1 MIYDGEFIK
10 VKALEDD
17 LCELVFD
24 NTHARVNVLSQAA
37 LADLSA
43 AVDALKNTVSVAGL
57 LVSSAK
63 DEFILGADITEFP
76 GLVGSGTDQLEEA
89 FGRAHKIFNDLE
101 DLPYPTATAINGQAF
116 GGGFEVC
123 LATDFRVMSSR
134 AKVGLPEVT
143 LGIIPGWGGTVRL
156 PRLIGAENALMW
168 ITTGKPQRPEA
179 ALKVEAVDTV
189 VEPELLREATLDLL
203 HKAVN
208 GDFDY
213 QQRRAVKKE
222 PLKLNMIE
230 SMMAFES
237 AKGMVFAKAGPNFPA
252 PIAVVKLMQKAG
264 PLGRD
269 EAIKLEMATFAKLI
283 KTDVCSALVGLFLNG
298 QYLKKNA
305 KAISKSARP
314 VTSAA
319 VLGAGIMG
327 GGISYQS
334 ASKGVPVVMKD
345 INEPALQLGMG
356 EAAKQLNKLVSR
368 GRMTTIQMAQVVSAI
383 KPSLK
388 MTDIADVDIVVEA
401 VVENP
406 AVKQAVLKEV
416 EATVSED
423 TVIASNTSTISINL
437 LAGALDKPERF
448 CGMHFFN
455 PVPVMPLVEVIRGE
469 HTSDE
474 TIATV
479 VAYASAIGKTPV
491 VVNDC
496 PGFLINRVLFPY
508 FHGFNLMLNEGA
520 DFKQVDK
527 VMEKFGWP
535 MGPAY
540 LQDVVGIDTC
550 LHAAGVMAEGFPE
563 RMAPDMK
570 SIVNELYDA
579 KWLGQKN
586 GKGFYSY
593 EPDKKGKP
601 RKLDNPEIGE
611 LLAKVQDGS
620 KEFSDEEIIARM
632 MLPLCLETI
641 RCLDEGIVASP
652 AEADMAQIMGIGFPT
667 FRGGTMRYIDT
678 VGADA
683 IVAMADK
690 YAPLGPLYEAPDS
703 LREMAAA
710 GKKFFS

>member
-24 NTHARVNVLSQAA
+24 NAHARVNVLSQAA

-43 AVDALKNTVSVAGL
+43 AVDALKNTASVAGL

-76 GLVGSGTDQLEEA
+76 GLVDSGTDELEAA
-89 FGRAHKIFNDLE
+89 FGRAHKVFNDLE
-101 DLPYPTATAINGQAF
+101 DLPFPTATAINGQAF

-143 LGIIPGWGGTVRL
+143 LGIIPGWGGTIRL

-168 ITTGKPQRPEA
+168 ITTGKPQRSDA

-203 HKAVN
+203 HKAIS

-213 QQRRAVKKE
+213 HERRAVKKG
-222 PLKLNMIE
+222 PLKLNMLE

-252 PIAVVKLMQKAG
+252 PHAVVKLMQKAG

-283 KTDVCSALVGLFLNG
+283 KTDVCAALVGLFLNG

-305 KAISKSARP
+305 KAIGKAARP
-314 VTSAA
+314 VKSAA

-356 EAAKQLNKLVSR
+356 EAAKQLNKLVAK

-383 KPSLK
+383 RPSLK
-388 MTDIADVDIVVEA
+388 MADIADVDVVVEA

-479 VAYASAIGKTPV
+479 VAYASAIGKTPI

-508 FHGFNLMLNEGA
+508 FHGFNLLLNEGA
-520 DFKQVDK
+520 DFKKVDK

-540 LQDVVGIDTC
+540 LQDVVGVDTC
-550 LHAAGVMAEGFPE
+550 RHAAEVMAEGFPE

-570 SIVNELYDA
+570 SIVNELFEA

-601 RKLDNPEIGE
+601 RKLDNPEIGQ

-652 AEADMAQIMGIGFPT
+652 AEADMAQIMGIGFPA